1 MANRL
6 VRRLRLNRLSS
17 PLLLALIVTAIHVAT
32 PAAGQG
38 QRDSIPSAAY
48 FLTFSDYYE
57 GRFGDA
63 LKNFNSEGRGAIKG
77 TQGRWLDSICYYTM
91 SGECHYHLGHYPE
104 ALADYTAALQL
115 FLSHS
120 NWMIRIQ
127 PKALRPVAL
136 GKVKTCPWGR
146 STRNARIADVPETM
160 SMGQGILDN
169 SKVLKSG
176 GVVQPP
182 TVIGIQGAEIARC
195 VTLSLRRRREL
206 MGPTGP
212 HDPLNA
218 ELIQALS
225 RRPVPPNDWKEA
237 WIDIQLGLA
246 FSCVGNDGQA
256 KGLLQRGLL
265 AGGEFD
271 HPLSPIALYE
281 LGRIAFS
288 ESQMEAAGR
297 WFEEASYSAYQFED
311 PQLAEEALRYASLI
325 YMLGNPKGAYPALEP
340 ASSFARTKRLAHLQV
355 SCTLSAAEGLA
366 NCGRAAEASE
376 LLAAAR
382 TAIGKRDMGRGRVG
396 ARLGYLTALSLYQ
409 QGKARLGDEALAPT
423 LAFQRGGGSLWLY
436 HLGLVDALRTNG
448 TVSDRV
454 AMALYENVLREP
466 QTVDWTTDPLES
478 LSILATPHML
488 PFEHWFET
496 ALERKEYERA
506 LEIGDLLRRHRF
518 LSALPMGGRLLAL
531 KWLLEGPEDLL
542 DQQARLQKQD
552 LLNRHPLY
560 KELAQQVHLLRHQ
573 LKQRPVV
580 AEDDSQR
587 REQVEKLAKIA
598 ELSLAQEVLLREVA
612 LRREPC
618 SMSFPPKRAIK
629 DIQAALGEE
638 QSMLVFLATSRHLYG
653 CLVDRQNYPIWEIGS
668 LAALRKNTELMLRG
682 LGNFESNHVVTLS
695 ELRAGGWQEA
705 SAKIREA
712 LFKGSK
718 AQFPGKAE
726 ELVIVPDSFLWYL
739 PFEALLVGEAKQ
751 QVPLITKLRVRYSPT
766 IALALPDS
774 RGRHTSASTPTVVGK
789 LMPGA
794 SESTTTAAFQEL
806 SDAVSGM
813 TALRAPLPAPSS
825 IYSIL
830 FDRLVVLDDILPLEN
845 GPLAWSPVTIDK
857 SAAGSTLDSWMSLPW
872 GGPDRV
878 VLPAFHTPAENSLKK
893 ISTAQAGAD
902 LFFSSCALMASGTR
916 TILFSRWRTGGQS
929 SIDLT
934 REFLQELP
942 HAPAAAAWQRSV
954 FLALDAPLTVEL
966 EPRLKVAAND
976 EPPTASHPFFWAGYL
991 LVDNGAPPF
1000 KSDDAAPQKIDLKP
1014 APPKQQVEVKPAQQP

>member
-1 MANRL
+1 MASR
-6 VRRLRLNRLSS
+6 VVPRLRSERVLS
-17 PLLLALIVTAIHVAT
+17 PLWMALIVTAGIFVVS
-32 PAAGQG
+32 PVFGQG
-38 QRDSIPSAAY
+38 RDSIPTTAY
-48 FLTFSDYYE
+48 FLTFGDYYE

-91 SGECHYHLGHYPE
+91 SGECHYQLGHYAE
-104 ALADYTAALQL
+104 AQAEFTAALQL
-115 FLSHS
+115 FLQHS
-120 NWMIRIQ
+120 NWMIRLQ
-127 PKALRPVAL
+127 PVALRPAAP
-136 GKVKTCPWGR
+136 GKAKACPWGR
-146 STRNARIADVPETM
+146 STRTARIADVPQTM
-160 SMGQGILDN
+160 SMPQGRVDN
-169 SKVLKSG
+169 SKIFKSG
-176 GVVQPP
+176 GVVEPP
-182 TVIGIQGAEIARC
+182 IVIGVQASEIARC
-195 VTLSLRRRREL
+195 VTLALRRRREL
-206 MGPTGP
+206 LGPAGP

-218 ELIQALS
+218 ELVTALS

-237 WIDIQLGLA
+237 WIDIQLALA

-271 HPLSPIALYE
+271 HPLSAVALIE

-288 ESQMEAAGR
+288 ENQMEAAGR
-297 WFEEASYSAYQFED
+297 SFEEASYSAYQFED

-325 YMLGNPKGAYPALEP
+325 YLLGNPKGAHPSLEP
-340 ASSFARTKRLAHLQV
+340 AASFARTKKLTHLQV

-366 NCGRAAEASE
+366 NLGRPAEASE

-382 TAIGKRDMGRGRVG
+382 TAIGKRDMGRSRLG
-396 ARLGYLTALSLYQ
+396 ARLGYLTALTLYQ
-409 QGKARLGDEALAPT
+409 QGKAKPGDEALAPT

-436 HLGLVDALRTNG
+436 HLGLVDALHTSG

-454 AMALYENVLREP
+454 ALGLYDNVLREP

-478 LSILATPHML
+478 LSILTTPHTL
-488 PFEHWFET
+488 AFEHWFET

-518 LSALPMGGRLLAL
+518 LSALPLGGRLLAL

-542 DQQARLQKQD
+542 DQAAKLQKQN

-560 KELAQQVHLLRHQ
+560 KELAQQVHQLRHQ
-573 LKQRPVV
+573 LQQRPVV

-587 REQVEKLAKIA
+587 REQAEQLTKIA

-618 SMSFPPKRAIK
+618 SMIFPPKRATK
-629 DIQAALGEE
+629 DIQATLGEE

-653 CLVDRQNYPIWEIGS
+653 CLVDKQNYPIWEIGS
-668 LAALRKNTELMLRG
+668 LAALKKNTESMLRG
-682 LGNFESNHVVTLS
+682 LGNFENNHVVTLS
-695 ELRAGGWQEA
+695 ELRNGGWQEA
-705 SAKIREA
+705 AEKIRDS

-718 AQFPGKAE
+718 AQFPGKIE

-751 QVPLITKLRVRYSPT
+751 QVPLITKMRVRYAPT

-774 RGRHTSASTPTVVGK
+774 RGRRTSVSTPAVLGK

-794 SESTTTAAFQEL
+794 SESVAAAAFQEL
-806 SDAVSGM
+806 SNAVSGM

-830 FDRLVVLDDILPLEN
+830 FDRLVVLDDITPPEN

-857 SAAGSTLDSWMSLPW
+857 SPLGSTLDTWMSLPW
-872 GGPDRV
+872 GGPDQV

-893 ISTAQAGAD
+893 LPASQAGAD
-902 LFFSSCALMASGTR
+902 LFYSSCALMASGAR

-954 FLALDAPLTVEL
+954 FLAFDAPLTIEL

-991 LVDNGAPPF
+991 LVDNGAAPF
-1000 KSDDAAPQKIDLKP
+1000 KSDDPEPQKIDLKP
-1014 APPKQQVEVKPAQQP
+1014 APPKQQVEVKAAK